1 MQEEVKEPVSMF
13 VLFAKM
19 FSITAKNLEKEFGEK
34 GLKVLEDSVK
44 EFGIER
50 GKDIAARAKANGKEN
65 TLENY
70 LDNYDMGRSDD
81 FGYDTTYEK
90 DGIHQDFHRCVFAK
104 TWMDADEE
112 KYGRIYCENIDPA
125 IAKGYNENME
135 CIHDHIMYADGHC
148 TFCFRMKEENNKK

>member
-1 MQEEVKEPVSMF
+1 MLSKKTVSMF

-50 GKDIAARAKANGKEN
+50 GKDIAARAKADGVEN
-65 TLENY
+65 TLEQY
-70 LDNYDMGRSDD
+70 LDHYDMGRSEE
-81 FGYDTTYEK
+81 FGYQTTYGKNE
-90 DGIHQDFHRCVFAK
+90 IHQDFTRCVFAK
-104 TWMDADEE
+104 IWMDANEE

-125 IAKGYNENME
+125 IAAGYNQNME
-135 CIHDHIMYADGHC
+135 CIHDAIMYKDGHC
-148 TFCFRMKEENNKK
+148 TFCFRMKNL

>member
-1 MQEEVKEPVSMF
+1 MF

-50 GKDIAARAKANGKEN
+50 GKDIAARAKADGVEN
-65 TLENY
+65 TLEQY
-70 LDNYDMGRSDD
+70 LDHYDMGRSEE
-81 FGYDTTYEK
+81 FGYQTTYGKNE
-90 DGIHQDFHRCVFAK
+90 IHQDFTRCVFAK
-104 TWMDADEE
+104 IWMDANEE

-125 IAKGYNENME
+125 IAAGYNQNME
-135 CIHDHIMYADGHC
+135 CIHDAIMYKDGHC
-148 TFCFRMKEENNKK
+148 TFCFRMKNL

>member
-1 MQEEVKEPVSMF
+1 MAEEIKKPVSMF

-44 EFGIER
+44 EFGMER
-50 GKDIAARAKANGKEN
+50 GKDIAARAKADGADN
-65 TLENY
+65 TLEQY
-70 LDNYDMGRSDD
+70 LDHYDMGRSEE
-81 FGYDTTYEK
+81 FGYQTTYEPNE
-90 DGIHQDFHRCVFAK
+90 IHQDFTRCIFAK
-104 TWMDADEE
+104 TWMDAGEE

-125 IAKGYNENME
+125 IAAGYNQNME

-148 TFCFRMKEENNKK
+148 TFCFRMKKP

>member
-1 MQEEVKEPVSMF
+1 MQEEVKETVSMF

-70 LDNYDMGRSDD
+70 LDNYDMGRSEE
-81 FGYDTTYEK
+81 FGYDTVYK
-90 DGIHQDFHRCVFAK
+90 QDGIHQDFHRCVFAK
-104 TWMDADEE
+104 TWMDAGEE

-125 IAKGYNENME
+125 IAEGYNENME
-135 CIHDHIMYADGHC
+135 CVHDHIMYADGHC
-148 TFCFRMKEENNKK
+148 TFCFRMKENNKK

>member
-1 MQEEVKEPVSMF
+1 MAEEIKEPVSMF

-50 GKDIAARAKANGKEN
+50 GKDIAARAKADGVEN
-65 TLENY
+65 TLEQY
-70 LDNYDMGRSDD
+70 LDHYDMGRSEE
-81 FGYDTTYEK
+81 FGYQTTYGKNE
-90 DGIHQDFHRCVFAK
+90 IHQDFTRCVFAK
-104 TWMDADEE
+104 IWMDANEE

-125 IAKGYNENME
+125 IAAGYNQNME
-135 CIHDHIMYADGHC
+135 CIHDAIMYKDGHC
-148 TFCFRMKEENNKK
+148 TFCFRMKNL

>member
-1 MQEEVKEPVSMF
+1 MLSKEPVSMF

-50 GKDIAARAKANGKEN
+50 GKDIAARAKADGVEN
-65 TLENY
+65 TLEQY
-70 LDNYDMGRSDD
+70 LDHYDMGRSEE
-81 FGYDTTYEK
+81 FGYQTTYGKNE
-90 DGIHQDFHRCVFAK
+90 IHQDFTRCVFAK
-104 TWMDADEE
+104 IWMDANEE

-125 IAKGYNENME
+125 IAAGYNQNME
-135 CIHDHIMYADGHC
+135 CIHDAIMYKDGHC
-148 TFCFRMKEENNKK
+148 TFCFCMKNL